1 MNKEI
6 FHGFING
13 VVAMYQL
20 GSNLNYH
27 LLMEWECEHIGNGML
42 KITCDYCFE
51 RYDRLLCPGDN
62 ETPPQYEEIENRDK
76 ISIEVHNRDTIEIA
90 KQINNNIL
98 DYLSNIHPTYTTD
111 NDYYRKN
118 QIAY

>member
-1 MNKEI
+1 MNKDI

-20 GSNLNYH
+20 GNNLNYH

-42 KITCDYCFE
+42 KITCDYCYE
-51 RYDRLLCPGDN
+51 RYDRLLSPGDY

-76 ISIEVHNRDTIEIA
+76 ISIEVHSRDTVEIA
-90 KQINNNIL
+90 KQINNQIL
-98 DYLSNIHPTYTTD
+98 DYLSNIYPTYTTD